1 MLCNFCFAPLSRI
14 RVGRNVESFGL
25 SPGITKQQRLD
36 IESAAKEAFSKLD
49 DRLGGTYY
57 PLLGMEED
65 VRQQMV
71 DDHFLFMSG
80 DKNLKVSPLQII

>member
-1 MLCNFCFAPLSRI
+1 
-14 RVGRNVESFGL
+14 
-25 SPGITKQQRLD
+25 
-36 IESAAKEAFSKLD
+36 
-49 DRLGGTYY
+49 
-57 PLLGMEED
+57 MEED